1 MSINDIQYIYDSKT
15 KSLEEFRPVEDGKVS
30 FYVCGPTVQ
39 AGPHI
44 GHLRSAVVFDVVR
57 RWFDHLG
64 YETVYIQNITNID
77 DKIINKAND
86 NGIEWWRVA
95 TENERLFNKAYE
107 KLNILPPSIQ
117 PRATDHIT
125 QIIDY
130 IERII
135 DNGYAYVGSDNS
147 VYFDLVSWMSTVG
160 NNTATVSGNVLD
172 NDIDEDLSGNVA
184 KRHRQDFALW
194 KSQKPGE
201 PAWNSPWGKGRP
213 GWHIEDT
220 AIATYYLGEVFDIH
234 GGGIDLKFPHHDAEQ
249 FQAYAAGDEFSRYWM
264 HNHWVTLKGE
274 KMSKSLGNT
283 VSAEN
288 LLDIVRPIDLRYY
301 LMTAQYSSVLE
312 YSESSLIDA
321 SKSMKGIEE
330 FFKKVLR
337 KYGTIQV
344 GDIPEEFRSAMLHDF
359 NTPVAL
365 SVIHEMMKNG
375 NIALDN
381 NDDAALFYAQQVRAM
396 LSVLGVDPLSESWGM
411 KISDD
416 VNMEKLDSV
425 VSGMLQDREQ
435 ARKNKDWSVADSI
448 RDTLTQAGIVIIDT
462 PNGPHWEF
470 A

>member
-1 MSINDIQYIYDSKT
+1 
-15 KSLEEFRPVEDGKVS
+15 
-30 FYVCGPTVQ
+30 
-39 AGPHI
+39 
-44 GHLRSAVVFDVVR
+44 
-57 RWFDHLG
+57 
-64 YETVYIQNITNID
+64 
-77 DKIINKAND
+77 
-86 NGIEWWRVA
+86 
-95 TENERLFNKAYE
+95 
-107 KLNILPPSIQ
+107 
-117 PRATDHIT
+117 
-125 QIIDY
+125 
-130 IERII
+130 
-135 DNGYAYVGSDNS
+135 
-147 VYFDLVSWMSTVG
+147 
-160 NNTATVSGNVLD
+160 
-172 NDIDEDLSGNVA
+172 
-184 KRHRQDFALW
+184 
-194 KSQKPGE
+194 
-201 PAWNSPWGKGRP
+201 
-213 GWHIEDT
+213 
-220 AIATYYLGEVFDIH
+220 
-234 GGGIDLKFPHHDAEQ
+234 
-249 FQAYAAGDEFSRYWM
+249 M

-337 KYGTIQV
+337 KHGTIQI

-435 ARKNKDWSVADSI
+435 ARKNKDWNVADSI
-448 RDTLTQAGIVIIDT
+448 RDNLNQAGIVIIDT
-462 PNGPHWEF
+462 PDGPHWEF